1 MVRQRH
7 PGFECSTVARQLKL
21 LLKSFQA
28 VHQPVQAPLARP
40 WPLQVATVLRDPS
53 SVSGGSAPMYGMA
66 NAVPD
71 RGMIAEFLTAYQ
83 DVMLEP

>member
-1 MVRQRH
+1 MQ
-7 PGFECSTVARQLKL
+7 T
-21 LLKSFQA
+21 
-28 VHQPVQAPLARP
+28 PLARP
-40 WPLQVATVLRDPS
+40 WLLQVATVLRDPS